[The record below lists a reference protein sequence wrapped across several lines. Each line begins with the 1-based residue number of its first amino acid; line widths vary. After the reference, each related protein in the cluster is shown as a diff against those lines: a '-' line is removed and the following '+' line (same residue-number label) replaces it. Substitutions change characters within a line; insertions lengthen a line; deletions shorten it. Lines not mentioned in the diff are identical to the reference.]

1 MLYNDAEGKN
11 FQKVYKRVGI
21 RRDRNFSD
29 LSNPTAGLENLLDT
43 LVDVSG
49 TQFLSTDLAAIKNI
63 FARGLTN
70 SAYLKIAGS
79 AVKFTTQS
87 GVTASFNPRITYQNR
102 LDKIKIFSGE
112 PRLNGGDGLTA
123 KYYQND
129 QITFNDHSDF
139 QYNVDPNTTAANVFK
154 DETSEGE
161 IEDDKFWEAGNFYYT
176 GNVHPQSAKVNTGV
190 KWEGYFIPTI
200 TGKVNFHTQSTGYFT
215 VDFNKEG
222 YEEDNDKNQTSAS
235 ISAVGA
241 GNTYTEHVRIGLSTS
256 ISGISSTGSNE
267 LTVSGASEIER
278 MNTIGIG
285 MTVVLGGKIAPGT
298 KIDSF
303 SKISGIITLEPP
315 AGTDSAVTAPISN
328 QSMTFTRDLG
338 TNISHSFT
346 TQVLIAYQKY
356 RIRYRYFN
364 HKNFDSKDVERSIN
378 MDYNQANQSTA
389 THLRYTTLYPLD
401 YDFSDS
407 AKGAFNT
414 YFDNSVRF
422 GGTNIF
428 QILST
433 DPIGLGSR
441 SDSSKYAK
449 LKSTNKLDITY
460 KVKQVLGGDTASKT
474 TGIIRRELTCDTVN
488 GSSVIPMSLTTDIEI
503 GNYVFGT
510 GIPAN
515 ARVIDY
521 TINQFIIIDQ
531 PATVSGSNTLTFIN
545 HRGFVKRV
553 IVNANASGKT
563 IFASTSTPLL
573 ASSPSEQT
581 THTDVQKD
589 MVVIGSGINAVR
601 IVDVNGP
608 SGSDGGNVFLADNIS
623 ASQNDAIYI
632 YQSRGL
638 KDNSLITFCDK
649 IATSPTVQC
658 LIATSAVTSGNV
670 IPVTTPATVGGIQSF
685 GAITEGNATNWNVQ
699 GFNFKKDPTTGQ
711 DITTITSIDTTADTI
726 TLSHN
731 IEKPIVSG
739 TQFTAT
745 TNSDDRQL
753 CCPPTDTSP
762 PFTATE
768 EGLNTTVDG
777 SGNPER
783 PNLRFENGNLVF
795 DQLIIQ
801 NNGSN
806 AQDADYTS
814 GAVNRK
820 IDIKTPS
827 GTFKILATT

>member
-1 MLYNDAEGKN
+1 MLYNDAAGKQ
-11 FQKVYKRVGI
+11 FQKIYKRVGI

-43 LVDVSG
+43 LTDVSG

-70 SAYLKIAGS
+70 DAYLNIAGS
-79 AVKFTTQS
+79 AVKFTTQD

-102 LDKIKIFSGE
+102 LDKIQIFTGE

-129 QITFNDHSDF
+129 QINFDTHANFN
-139 QYNVDPNTTAANVFK
+139 YNVDPNTTAADVFSGI
-154 DETSEGE
+154 TTEGV
-161 IEDDKFWEAGNFYYT
+161 IEDDRFWEAGNFYYT
-176 GNVHPQSAKVNTGV
+176 QNVHPQSAKVNTGV

-200 TGKVNFHTQSTGYFT
+200 TGTVDFHTQSTGYFT

-222 YEEDNDKNQTSAS
+222 YAEDNNKNQTSAS

-241 GNTYTEHVRIGLSTS
+241 GNTYTEHVRIGLSTA
-256 ISGISSTGSNE
+256 ISGISSTGSNQI
-267 LTVSGASEIER
+267 TVSGAANLEK

-285 MTVVLGGKIAPGT
+285 MSVVHSNIASGTVVSDTEG
-298 KIDSF
+298 F
-303 SKISGIITLEPP
+303 SKISGVINLTPP
-315 AGTDSAVTAPISN
+315 AGTPSAVTGTISN
-328 QSMTFTRDLG
+328 QSITFQRDLG
-338 TNISHSFT
+338 TTVSHSFT
-346 TQVLIAYQKY
+346 TPVLIAFQKY
-356 RIRYRYFN
+356 RIRYRYFH
-364 HKNFDSKDVERSIN
+364 HKNFDSKDIERSIN
-378 MDYNQANQSTA
+378 MDYNQANQQTA
-389 THLRYTTLYPLD
+389 THVRYNTLFPLD

-407 AKGAFNT
+407 AKGGFNI

-428 QILST
+428 SS
-433 DPIGLGSR
+433 PIGLGSR
-441 SDSSKYAK
+441 NDSSKYVK

-460 KVKQVLGGDTASKT
+460 KVKQVLGSDAASKT
-474 TGIIRRELTCDTVN
+474 TGITRRQTTCGTIS
-488 GSSVIPMSLTTDIEI
+488 GSSVITLPLTTDIEV
-503 GNYVFGT
+503 GSYVFGT
-510 GIPAN
+510 GIPDN

-521 TINQFIIIDQ
+521 TINQFIIIDKV
-531 PATVSGSNTLTFIN
+531 ATVTGSNTLTFIN

-553 IVNANASGKT
+553 IVNADVSGSNT
-563 IFASTSTPLL
+563 IIANSSTPLL
-573 ASSPSEQT
+573 ASSPSEET

-589 MVVIGSGINAVR
+589 MVVIGSGINAIQITGVT
-601 IVDVNGP
+601 GP
-608 SGSDGGNVFLADNIS
+608 TGSDGGSITLASNVS

-649 IATSPTVQC
+649 LAATPSVQC
-658 LIATSAVTSGNV
+658 LIATNAVASGNV
-670 IPVTTPATVGGIQSF
+670 IPVETL
-685 GAITEGNATNWNVQ
+685 GAINTGNATNWNIQ
-699 GFNFKKDPTTGQ
+699 GFNFASG
-711 DITTITSIDTTADTI
+711 TTIQSVSSNQV
-726 TLSHN
+726 TLSQN
-731 IEKPIVSG
+731 IDKPIVSG

-762 PFTATE
+762 PFSATE

-795 DQLIIQ
+795 DQLVIQ

-806 AQDADYTS
+806 TQDADYTTS
-814 GAVNRK
+814 AVNRK

>member
-1 MLYNDAEGKN
+1 MLYNDAAGKP
-11 FQKVYKRVGI
+11 FQKVYKRIGI

-43 LVDVSG
+43 LTDVSG

-70 SAYLKIAGS
+70 SAYLNIAGS
-79 AVKFTTQS
+79 AVKFTTQD
-87 GVTASFNPRITYQNR
+87 GITASFNPRITYQNR
-102 LDKIKIFSGE
+102 LDKIQIFTGE
-112 PRLNGGDGLTA
+112 SRLNGGDGLTA

-129 QITFNDHSDF
+129 QIIFDTHADFN
-139 QYNVDPNTTAANVFK
+139 YNVDPNTTAADVFSGI
-154 DETSEGE
+154 TTEGV
-161 IEDDKFWEAGNFYYT
+161 IEDDRFWEAGNFAYT
-176 GNVHPQSAKVNTGV
+176 ENVHPQSAKVNTGV

-200 TGKVNFHTQSTGYFT
+200 TGTVNFHTQSTGYFT
-215 VDFNKEG
+215 VDFNKQG
-222 YEEDNDKNQTSAS
+222 YEEDNNRNQTSAS

-256 ISGISSTGSNE
+256 ISGISSTGSNQI
-267 LTVSGASEIER
+267 TVSGAANLEK

-285 MTVVLGGKIAPGT
+285 MTVVHSNIAPGT
-298 KIDSF
+298 V
-303 SKISGIITLEPP
+303 ISSDEGFNKTSGVINLEPP
-315 AGTDSAVTAPISN
+315 AGTPSAVTGTISN
-328 QSMTFTRDLG
+328 QSITFQRDLG
-338 TNISHSFT
+338 TTVSHSFT
-346 TQVLIAYQKY
+346 TPVLIAFQKY
-356 RIRYRYFN
+356 RIRYRYFH
-364 HKNFDSKDVERSIN
+364 HKNFDSKDIERSIN
-378 MDYNQANQSTA
+378 MDYNQANQTTA
-389 THLRYTTLYPLD
+389 THIRYNTLFPLD

-407 AKGAFNT
+407 AKGGFNI

-422 GGTNIF
+422 GGTNVF
-428 QILST
+428 SS
-433 DPIGLGSR
+433 PIGLGSR
-441 SDSSKYAK
+441 NDSSKYVK

-460 KVKQVLGGDTASKT
+460 KVKQVLGSDTASKT
-474 TGIIRRELTCDTVN
+474 TGITRRQTTCSTIN
-488 GSSVIPMSLTTDIEI
+488 GSSVITLPLTTNIEI
-503 GNYVFGT
+503 GSYVFGT
-510 GIPAN
+510 GIPDN

-521 TINQFIIIDQ
+521 TINQFIIIDKV
-531 PATVSGSNTLTFIN
+531 ATVTGSNTLTFIN

-553 IVNANASGKT
+553 IVNADVSGNNT
-563 IFASTSTPLL
+563 IIANSGTPLL
-573 ASSPSEQT
+573 ASSPSEET

-589 MVVIGSGINAVR
+589 MVVIGSGINAIQITGVT
-601 IVDVNGP
+601 GP
-608 SGSDGGNVFLADNIS
+608 TGSDGGSITLASNVS

-649 IATSPTVQC
+649 LAATPSVQC
-658 LIATSAVTSGNV
+658 LIATSAVASGNV
-670 IPVTTPATVGGIQSF
+670 IPVETF
-685 GAITEGNATNWNVQ
+685 GAINTGNATNWNIQ
-699 GFNFKKDPTTGQ
+699 GFNFASG
-711 DITTITSIDTTADTI
+711 TTITSINTGAGTV
-726 TLSHN
+726 TLSQN
-731 IEKPIVSG
+731 IDKPIVSG

-762 PFTATE
+762 PFSATE

-795 DQLIIQ
+795 DQLVIQ

-814 GAVNRK
+814 GSVNRK

-827 GTFKILATT
+827 GIFKILATT

>member
-1 MLYNDAEGKN
+1 MLYNDAAGKP
-11 FQKVYKRVGI
+11 FQKVYKRIGI

-43 LVDVSG
+43 LTDVSG

-70 SAYLKIAGS
+70 SAYLNIAGS
-79 AVKFTTQS
+79 AVKFTTQD
-87 GVTASFNPRITYQNR
+87 GITASFNPRITYQNR
-102 LDKIKIFSGE
+102 LDKIQIFTGE
-112 PRLNGGDGLTA
+112 SRLNGGDGLTA

-129 QITFNDHSDF
+129 QIIFDTHADFN
-139 QYNVDPNTTAANVFK
+139 YNVDPNTTAADVFSGI
-154 DETSEGE
+154 TTEGV
-161 IEDDKFWEAGNFYYT
+161 IEDDRFWEAGNFAYT
-176 GNVHPQSAKVNTGV
+176 ENVHPQSAKVNTGV

-200 TGKVNFHTQSTGYFT
+200 TGTVKFHTQSTGYFT
-215 VDFNKEG
+215 VDFNKQG
-222 YEEDNDKNQTSAS
+222 YEEDNNRNQTSAS

-256 ISGISSTGSNE
+256 ISGISSTGSNQI
-267 LTVSGASEIER
+267 TVSGAANLEK

-285 MTVVLGGKIAPGT
+285 MTVVHSNIAPGT
-298 KIDSF
+298 V
-303 SKISGIITLEPP
+303 ISSDEGFNKTSGVINLEPP
-315 AGTDSAVTAPISN
+315 AGTPSAVTGTISN
-328 QSMTFTRDLG
+328 QSITFQRDLG
-338 TNISHSFT
+338 TTVSHSFT
-346 TQVLIAYQKY
+346 TPVLIAFQKY
-356 RIRYRYFN
+356 RIRYRYFH
-364 HKNFDSKDVERSIN
+364 HKNFDSKDIERSIN
-378 MDYNQANQSTA
+378 MDYNQANQTTA
-389 THLRYTTLYPLD
+389 THIRYNTLFPLD

-407 AKGAFNT
+407 AKGGFNI

-422 GGTNIF
+422 GGTNVF
-428 QILST
+428 SS
-433 DPIGLGSR
+433 PIGLGSR
-441 SDSSKYAK
+441 NDSSKYVK

-460 KVKQVLGGDTASKT
+460 KVKQVLGSDTASKT
-474 TGIIRRELTCDTVN
+474 TGITRRQTTCGTIN
-488 GSSVIPMSLTTDIEI
+488 GSSVITLPLTTNIEI
-503 GNYVFGT
+503 GSYVFGT
-510 GIPAN
+510 GIPDN

-521 TINQFIIIDQ
+521 TINQFIIIDKV
-531 PATVSGSNTLTFIN
+531 ATVTGSNTLTFIN

-553 IVNANASGKT
+553 IVNADVSGNNT
-563 IFASTSTPLL
+563 IIANSGTPLL
-573 ASSPSEQT
+573 ASSPSEET

-589 MVVIGSGINAVR
+589 MVVIGSGINAIQITGVT
-601 IVDVNGP
+601 GP
-608 SGSDGGNVFLADNIS
+608 TGSDGGSITLASNVS

-649 IATSPTVQC
+649 LAATPSVQC
-658 LIATSAVTSGNV
+658 LIATSAVASGNV
-670 IPVTTPATVGGIQSF
+670 IPVQTF
-685 GAITEGNATNWNVQ
+685 GAINTGNATNWNIQ
-699 GFNFKKDPTTGQ
+699 GFNFASG
-711 DITTITSIDTTADTI
+711 TTITSINTGAGTV
-726 TLSHN
+726 TLSQN
-731 IEKPIVSG
+731 IDKPIVSG

-762 PFTATE
+762 PFSATE

-795 DQLIIQ
+795 DQLVIQ

-814 GAVNRK
+814 GSVNRK

-827 GTFKILATT
+827 GIFKILATT

>member
-1 MLYNDAEGKN
+1 MLYNDAAGKP

-70 SAYLKIAGS
+70 DGYLKIAGS
-79 AVKFTTQS
+79 AVKFTTQD

-102 LDKIKIFSGE
+102 LDKIQIFTGE

-129 QITFNDHSDF
+129 QINFDTHANFN
-139 QYNVDPNTTAANVFK
+139 YNVDPNTTAADVFSGI
-154 DETSEGE
+154 TTEGV
-161 IEDDKFWEAGNFYYT
+161 IEDDRFWEAGNFAYT
-176 GNVHPQSAKVNTGV
+176 QNVHPQSAKVNTGV

-200 TGKVNFHTQSTGYFT
+200 TGTVNFHTDSTGYFT

-222 YEEDNDKNQTSAS
+222 YAEDNNKNQTSAS

-241 GNTYTEHVRIGLSTS
+241 GNTYTEHVRIGLSTA
-256 ISGISSTGSNE
+256 ISGISSTGSNQI
-267 LTVSGASEIER
+267 TVSGAANLEK
-278 MNTIGIG
+278 MNTIGRG
-285 MTVVLGGKIAPGT
+285 MTVVHSNIATGT
-298 KIDSF
+298 VISDEQFNKTTGTIDL
-303 SKISGIITLEPP
+303 TPP
-315 AGTDSAVTAPISN
+315 VGTESAVTGTISN
-328 QSMTFTRDLG
+328 QTITFQRDLG
-338 TNISHSFT
+338 TKISHSFT
-346 TQVLIAYQKY
+346 TPVLIAHQKY
-356 RIRYRYFN
+356 RIRYRYFH
-364 HKNFDSKDVERSIN
+364 HKNFDSKDIERFIN
-378 MDYNQANQSTA
+378 MDYNQANQLTST
-389 THLRYTTLYPLD
+389 HIRYNTLFPLD
-401 YDFSDS
+401 YDFSES
-407 AKGAFNT
+407 AKGAFNI

-422 GGTNIF
+422 GGTNVF
-428 QILST
+428 SS
-433 DPIGLGSR
+433 PIGLGSR
-441 SDSSKYAK
+441 NDSSKYVK
-449 LKSTNKLDITY
+449 LKSTNKLDVTY
-460 KVKQVLGGDTASKT
+460 KVKQVLGSDTASKT
-474 TGIIRRELTCDTVN
+474 TGIIRRNTTCGTIS
-488 GSSVIPMSLTTDIEI
+488 GSSVITLPLTTDIEI
-503 GNYVFGT
+503 GSYVFGN
-510 GIPAN
+510 GIPNN

-531 PATVSGSNTLTFIN
+531 VATASGSPTLTFIN

-553 IVNANASGKT
+553 IVNANVSGSNT
-563 IFASTSTPLL
+563 IIANSSTPLT
-573 ASSPSEQT
+573 ASSPSEET

-589 MVVIGSGINAVR
+589 MVVIGSGINAIQITGVT
-601 IVDVNGP
+601 GP
-608 SGSDGGNVFLADNIS
+608 TGSDGGSITLASNVS

-649 IATSPTVQC
+649 LAATPSVQC
-658 LIATSAVTSGNV
+658 LIATSAVASGNV
-670 IPVTTPATVGGIQSF
+670 IPVQTF
-685 GAITEGNATNWNVQ
+685 GAINTGNATNWNIQ
-699 GFNFKKDPTTGQ
+699 GFNFASG
-711 DITTITSIDTTADTI
+711 TTIASINTGAGTV
-726 TLSHN
+726 TLNQN
-731 IEKPIVSG
+731 IDKPIVSG

-762 PFTATE
+762 PFSATE

>member
-1 MLYNDAEGKN
+1 MLYKDAEGKS
-11 FQKVYKRVGI
+11 FQKIYKRIGI

-43 LVDVSG
+43 LTDVSG

-70 SAYLKIAGS
+70 SAYLNIAGS
-79 AVKFTTQS
+79 SVKFTTQD

-112 PRLNGGDGLTA
+112 PRLNGGNGLTA

-129 QITFNDHSDF
+129 QITFNTHADF
-139 QYNVDPNTTAANVFK
+139 NYNVDPNTTAANVFK
-154 DETSEGE
+154 DETSEGK
-161 IEDDKFWEAGNFYYT
+161 IEDDNFWEAGNFAYT

-200 TGKVNFHTQSTGYFT
+200 TGTVNFNTSSTGYFT
-215 VDFNKEG
+215 VDFQQVG
-222 YEEDNDKNQTSAS
+222 YEEDNDGNI
-235 ISAVGA
+235 ISSGI
-241 GNTYTEHVRIGLSTS
+241 GTYTGHARVGLSRT
-256 ISGISSTGSNE
+256 ISGISSTSSNE
-267 LTVSGASEIER
+267 ITVSGASELEK
-278 MNTIGIG
+278 MNNIGRF
-285 MTVVLGGKIAPGT
+285 MTVVHSGIAT
-298 KIDSF
+298 NSVIENFDKTT
-303 SKISGIITLEPP
+303 GIITLEPP
-315 AGTDSAVTAPISN
+315 EGTDSAVTGTISN
-328 QSMTFTRDLG
+328 QSMTFQRDLG
-338 TNISHSFT
+338 KRVDHNFT
-346 TQVLIAYQKY
+346 TQVLIAHQKY
-356 RIRYRYFN
+356 RIRYRYFH
-364 HKNFDSKDVERSIN
+364 HKNFDSKDIERNIN
-378 MDYNQANQSTA
+378 MDYRQNNQTTTTN
-389 THLRYTTLYPLD
+389 LRYTTLYPLD

-407 AKGAFNT
+407 AKGSFNI

-422 GGTNIF
+422 GGTNVF
-428 QILST
+428 S

-441 SDSSKYAK
+441 SNSSNYAK

-460 KVKQVLGGDTASKT
+460 KVKQELGSETGSKT
-474 TGIIRRELTCDTVN
+474 TGITRRQLTCAIVS

-515 ARVIDY
+515 TRVIDL

-531 PATVSGSNTLTFIN
+531 TVTATGSNTLTFIN

-553 IVNANASGKT
+553 IVNANVSGSNTIIAS
-563 IFASTSTPLL
+563 SSTPLL
-573 ASSPSEQT
+573 AASPSEET

-589 MVVIGSGINAVR
+589 MVVIGSGIDAIQITGVT
-601 IVDVNGP
+601 GP
-608 SGSDGGNVFLADNIS
+608 SGGADGGSITLASNVS

-632 YQSRGL
+632 YRSRGL

-649 IATSPTVQC
+649 LTTTPSVQC
-658 LIATSAVTSGNV
+658 LIATSVVLSGNE
-670 IPVTTPATVGGIQSF
+670 IPVETTTDGGTPPIISA
-685 GAITEGNATNWNVQ
+685 GAINTTNIGTGNWNIQ
-699 GFNFKKDPTTGQ
+699 GFNFLSG
-711 DITTITSIDTTADTI
+711 TTISSISTNKI
-726 TLSHN
+726 TLNQN
-731 IEKPIVSG
+731 IDKPIVSG

-762 PFTATE
+762 PFLATE

-783 PNLRFENGNLVF
+783 PNLRFESGNLVF
-795 DQLIIQ
+795 DQLTIQ

-806 AQDADYTS
+806 IQDADYS
-814 GAVNRK
+814 SSAVNRK
-820 IDIKTPS
+820 ISIRSTTANKTY
-827 GTFKILATT
+827 KIFAVKDP

>member
-1 MLYNDAEGKN
+1 MLYNDAAGKN
-11 FQKVYKRVGI
+11 FQKVYKRIGI

-70 SAYLKIAGS
+70 SAYLNIAGS
-79 AVKFTTQS
+79 AVKFTSQT
-87 GVTASFNPRITYQNR
+87 GETTSFNPRITYQNR
-102 LDKIKIFSGE
+102 LDKIQIFSGI
-112 PRLNGGDGLTA
+112 PRLNGGNGLTA

-129 QITFNDHSDF
+129 QITFNEHSDF

-154 DETSEGE
+154 DETSEGI
-161 IEDDKFWEAGNFYYT
+161 IEDDNFWEAGNFEYT

-200 TGKVNFHTQSTGYFT
+200 TGTVDFRTLSTGYFT
-215 VDFNKEG
+215 VDFQQVG
-222 YEEDNDKNQTSAS
+222 YQEDNDKNI
-235 ISAVGA
+235 ISSGI
-241 GNTYTEHVRIGLSTS
+241 GTYTEHARIGLSTS
-256 ISGISSTGSNE
+256 ISGISSTGQNQI
-267 LTVSGASEIER
+267 TISGASEIEK

-285 MTVVLGGKIAPGT
+285 MTVVHSNIAT
-298 KIDSF
+298 NTTIDSF
-303 SKISGIITLEPP
+303 NKITGVINLLPP

-328 QSMTFTRDLG
+328 QSMSFKRELG
-338 TNISHSFT
+338 TIIEHIFT
-346 TQVLIAYQKY
+346 TQVLIAFEKY

-378 MDYNQANQSTA
+378 MDYNQANQATA
-389 THLRYTTLYPLD
+389 THLRYNTLYPLD

-407 AKGAFNT
+407 AKGGFNI

-422 GGTNIF
+422 GGTNVF
-428 QILST
+428 SS
-433 DPIGLGSR
+433 PIGLGSR
-441 SDSSKYAK
+441 SDSSKYSK

-460 KVKQVLGGDTASKT
+460 KVKQVLGDDAASKT
-474 TGIIRRELTCDTVN
+474 TGITRRQTSCDIVS
-488 GSSVIPMSLTTDIEI
+488 GSSVVRLPLTTNIEI

-510 GIPAN
+510 GIPDN
-515 ARVIDY
+515 ARVIDI

-531 PATVSGSNTLTFIN
+531 PVTATGSNPLTFIN

-553 IVNANASGKT
+553 IVNADVSSDDT
-563 IFASTSTPLL
+563 IIANSSTPLK
-573 ASSPSEQT
+573 STSPSHET
-581 THTDVQKD
+581 THIDVQKD
-589 MVVIGSGINAVR
+589 MVVIGDGINAIQITGVT
-601 IVDVNGP
+601 GP
-608 SGSDGGNVFLADNIS
+608 SGGVDGGSITLASDVS

-649 IATSPTVQC
+649 LAATPSVQC
-658 LIATSAVTSGNV
+658 LIATNAVASGNE
-670 IPVTTPATVGGIQSF
+670 IPIETTTDGGTPPIISA
-685 GAITEGNATNWNVQ
+685 GAINSSNIGTGNWNIQ
-699 GFNFKKDPTTGQ
+699 GFNFASGTKIQ
-711 DITTITSIDTTADTI
+711 SISTNKI
-726 TLSHN
+726 TLTQN
-731 IEKPIVSG
+731 IDKPIVSG

-762 PFTATE
+762 PFSATE

-806 AQDADYTS
+806 TQDADYTLS
-814 GAVNRK
+814 AVNRK

>member
-79 AVKFTTQS
+79 AVKFTTQN
-87 GVTASFNPRITYQNR
+87 GNVTVSFNPRITYQNR

-112 PRLNGGDGLTA
+112 PRLSGGDGLTA

-222 YEEDNDKNQTSAS
+222 YEEDNDKNQTNAS
-235 ISAVGA
+235 KTAVGA

-267 LTVSGASEIER
+267 ITVSGASEIER

-285 MTVVLGGKIAPGT
+285 MTVVHSNIATGT

-364 HKNFDSKDVERSIN
+364 HKNFDSKDIERSIN

-401 YDFSDS
+401 YNFSNS
-407 AKGAFNT
+407 AKGGFNV

-460 KVKQVLGGDTASKT
+460 KVKQILGSDTASKT
-474 TGIIRRELTCDTVN
+474 TGITRRQTTCATVS
-488 GSSVIPMSLTTDIEI
+488 GTSTLSLPLTTDIEI

-510 GIPAN
+510 GIPDN
-515 ARVIDY
+515 ARVIDI
-521 TINQFIIIDQ
+521 TINQFVIIDR
-531 PATVSGSNTLTFIN
+531 PATATGSNTLTFIN

-553 IVNANASGKT
+553 IVNADSTSKT

-573 ASSPSEQT
+573 ASSPNEET

-589 MVVIGSGINAVR
+589 MVVIGPNNINAVR
-601 IVDVNGP
+601 ITDVNGP
-608 SGSDGGNVFLADNIS
+608 SGSDGGNVFLADNINV
-623 ASQNDAIYI
+623 SQNDAIYI

-649 IATSPTVQC
+649 LATSPTVQC
-658 LIATSAVTSGNV
+658 LIATSAVASGNV
-670 IPVTTPATVGGIQSF
+670 IPVTTPSTVGGIQSF

-699 GFNFKKDPTTGQ
+699 GFNFASG
-711 DITTITSIDTTADTI
+711 TTITSIDTTADTI
-726 TLSHN
+726 TLSQN
-731 IEKPIVSG
+731 IDKPIVSG

-768 EGLNTTVDG
+768 EGLNTNIG
-777 SGNPER
+777 ER

-795 DQLIIQ
+795 DQLTIQ

-806 AQDADYTS
+806 IQDADYTS
-814 GAVNRK
+814 GSVNRK
-820 IDIKTPS
+820 IDIRSTTANGGTGKTY
-827 GTFKILATT
+827 KILATT

>member
-1 MLYNDAEGKN
+1 MLYNDAAGKN
-11 FQKVYKRVGI
+11 FQKVYKRIGI

-70 SAYLKIAGS
+70 SAYLNIAGS
-79 AVKFTTQS
+79 AVKFTSQT
-87 GVTASFNPRITYQNR
+87 GETTSFNPRITYQNR
-102 LDKIKIFSGE
+102 LDKIQIFSGI
-112 PRLNGGDGLTA
+112 PRLNGGNGLTA

-129 QITFNDHSDF
+129 QITFNEHSDF

-154 DETSEGE
+154 DETSEGI
-161 IEDDKFWEAGNFYYT
+161 IEDDNFWEAGNFEYT

-200 TGKVNFHTQSTGYFT
+200 TGTVDFHTQSTGYFT
-215 VDFNKEG
+215 VDFQQVG
-222 YEEDNDKNQTSAS
+222 YQEDNDKNI
-235 ISAVGA
+235 ISSGI
-241 GNTYTEHVRIGLSTS
+241 GTYTEHVRIGLSTS
-256 ISGISSTGSNE
+256 ISGISSTGENQI
-267 LTVSGASEIER
+267 TVSGAANLEK

-285 MTVVLGGKIAPGT
+285 MTVVHSNIVPGT
-298 KIDSF
+298 VISNDSGF
-303 SKISGIITLEPP
+303 SKISGIINLEPP
-315 AGTDSAVTAPISN
+315 AGTASAFTAPIGSN
-328 QSMTFTRDLG
+328 QTMTFQRDLG

-346 TQVLIAYQKY
+346 TPVLIAYEKY

-378 MDYNQANQSTA
+378 MNYNQANQTTS
-389 THLRYTTLYPLD
+389 THLRYNTLYPLD

-407 AKGAFNT
+407 AKGGFNI

-422 GGTNIF
+422 GGTNVF
-428 QILST
+428 SS
-433 DPIGLGSR
+433 PIGLGSR
-441 SDSSKYAK
+441 SDSSKYSK

-460 KVKQVLGGDTASKT
+460 KVKQVLGSDTASKT
-474 TGIIRRELTCDTVN
+474 TGITRRQTSCDIVSGN
-488 GSSVIPMSLTTDIEI
+488 SVIRLPLTTDIEI

-510 GIPAN
+510 GIPDN

-521 TINQFIIIDQ
+521 TINQFIIIDK
-531 PATVSGSNTLTFIN
+531 PATATGSNTLTFIN

-553 IVNANASGKT
+553 IVNANVSGSNTIIAS
-563 IFASTSTPLL
+563 SNTPLK
-573 ASSPSEQT
+573 ASSPSHET

-589 MVVIGSGINAVR
+589 MVVIGPSSINAVQ
-601 IVDVNGP
+601 ITGVTGP
-608 SGSDGGNVFLADNIS
+608 TGSDGGSITLASNVS
-623 ASQNDAIYI
+623 VSQNDAIYI

-649 IATSPTVQC
+649 LATSPTVQC
-658 LIATSAVTSGNV
+658 LIATSGVLSGNV
-670 IPVTTPATVGGIQSF
+670 IPVETLGVINT
-685 GAITEGNATNWNVQ
+685 GNATNWNIQ
-699 GFNFKKDPTTGQ
+699 GFNFKKDSSGNT
-711 DITTITSIDTTADTI
+711 ITTITSVNTSAKTI
-726 TLSHN
+726 TLNVN
-731 IEKPIVSG
+731 IDKPIVSG

-768 EGLNTTVDG
+768 EGLNTNIG
-777 SGNPER
+777 ER
-783 PNLRFENGNLVF
+783 PNLRFENGNLIF
-795 DQLIIQ
+795 DQLTIQ

-806 AQDADYTS
+806 TQDADYTS

>member
-1 MLYNDAEGKN
+1 MLYNDAAGKP
-11 FQKVYKRVGI
+11 FQKIYKRVGI

-70 SAYLKIAGS
+70 DGYLKIAGS
-79 AVKFTTQS
+79 AVKFTTQD

-102 LDKIKIFSGE
+102 LDKIQIFTGE

-129 QITFNDHSDF
+129 QINFDTHADFN
-139 QYNVDPNTTAANVFK
+139 YNVDPNTTAADVFSGI
-154 DETSEGE
+154 TTEGV
-161 IEDDKFWEAGNFYYT
+161 IEDDRFWEAGNFAYT
-176 GNVHPQSAKVNTGV
+176 QNVHPQSAKVNTGV

-200 TGKVNFHTQSTGYFT
+200 TGTVNFHTDSTGYFT

-222 YEEDNDKNQTSAS
+222 YAEDNNKNQTSAS

-241 GNTYTEHVRIGLSTS
+241 GNTYTEHVRIGLSTA
-256 ISGISSTGSNE
+256 ISGISSTGSNQI
-267 LTVSGASEIER
+267 TVSGAANLEK
-278 MNTIGIG
+278 MNTIGKG
-285 MTVVLGGKIAPGT
+285 MTVVHSNIATGT
-298 KIDSF
+298 VISDEQFNKTTGTIDL
-303 SKISGIITLEPP
+303 TPP
-315 AGTDSAVTAPISN
+315 VGTESAVTGTISN
-328 QSMTFTRDLG
+328 QTITFQRDLG
-338 TNISHSFT
+338 TRISHSFT
-346 TQVLIAYQKY
+346 TPVLIAHQKY
-356 RIRYRYFN
+356 RIRYRYFH
-364 HKNFDSKDVERSIN
+364 HKNFDSKDIERFIN
-378 MDYNQANQSTA
+378 MDYNQANQTTST
-389 THLRYTTLYPLD
+389 HIRYNTLFPLD
-401 YDFSDS
+401 YDFSES
-407 AKGAFNT
+407 AKGAFNI

-422 GGTNIF
+422 GGTNVF
-428 QILST
+428 SS
-433 DPIGLGSR
+433 PIGLGSR
-441 SDSSKYAK
+441 NDSSKYVK
-449 LKSTNKLDITY
+449 LKSTNKLDVTY
-460 KVKQVLGGDTASKT
+460 KVKQVLGSDTASKT
-474 TGIIRRELTCDTVN
+474 TGIIRRNTTCGTIS
-488 GSSVIPMSLTTDIEI
+488 GSSVITLPLTTDIEI
-503 GNYVFGT
+503 GSYVFGT
-510 GIPAN
+510 GIPNN

-531 PATVSGSNTLTFIN
+531 VATVTGSNTLTFIN

-553 IVNANASGKT
+553 IVNANVSGNNT
-563 IFASTSTPLL
+563 IIANSSTPLL
-573 ASSPSEQT
+573 ASSPSEET

-589 MVVIGSGINAVR
+589 MVVIGSGINAIQITGVT
-601 IVDVNGP
+601 GP
-608 SGSDGGNVFLADNIS
+608 TGSDGGSITLASNVS

-649 IATSPTVQC
+649 LAATPSVQC
-658 LIATSAVTSGNV
+658 LIATSAVASGNV
-670 IPVTTPATVGGIQSF
+670 IPVQTF
-685 GAITEGNATNWNVQ
+685 GAINTGNATNWNIQ
-699 GFNFKKDPTTGQ
+699 GFNFASG
-711 DITTITSIDTTADTI
+711 TTIASINTGAGTV
-726 TLSHN
+726 TLNQN
-731 IEKPIVSG
+731 IDKPIVSG

-762 PFTATE
+762 PFSATE

-795 DQLIIQ
+795 DQLVIQ

-806 AQDADYTS
+806 TQDADYTTS
-814 GAVNRK
+814 AVNRK

>member
-1 MLYNDAEGKN
+1 MLYNDAAGKP
-11 FQKVYKRVGI
+11 FQKIYKRVGI
-21 RRDRNFSD
+21 RRDKNFSD

-63 FARGLTN
+63 FARGLSN
-70 SAYLKIAGS
+70 SAYLNIAGS
-79 AVKFTTQS
+79 AVKFTTQN

-102 LDKIKIFSGE
+102 LDKIQIFSGT
-112 PRLNGGDGLTA
+112 PRLQGGNGLTA

-129 QITFNDHSDF
+129 QITFNEHSDF
-139 QYNVDPNTTAANVFK
+139 QYNVDPNTTSANVFK
-154 DETSEGE
+154 DGTSEGV
-161 IEDDKFWEAGNFYYT
+161 IEDDNFWEAGNFSYT
-176 GNVHPQSAKVNTGV
+176 RNVHPQSAKVNTGV

-200 TGKVNFHTQSTGYFT
+200 TGTVLFQTSSTGYFT
-215 VDFNKEG
+215 VDFNQVG
-222 YEEDNDKNQTSAS
+222 YEEDNDKNETTAS
-235 ISAVGA
+235 KSRPVGA
-241 GNTYTEHVRIGLSTS
+241 GKTYTEYVRIGLSTS
-256 ISGISSTGSNE
+256 ISGISSTSSNQI
-267 LTVSGASEIER
+267 TVSGASELEK

-285 MTVVLGGKIAPGT
+285 MSVVHSNIATGT

-303 SKISGIITLEPP
+303 NRTTGVINLEAPS
-315 AGTDSAVTAPISN
+315 GTDSAVTAPISN
-328 QSMTFTRDLG
+328 QSMTFNRVLG
-338 TNISHSFT
+338 DSVSSQFT

-356 RIRYRYFN
+356 RIRYRYFH
-364 HKNFDSKDVERSIN
+364 HKNFDSKDIERN
-378 MDYNQANQSTA
+378 FDVNYKQGNQASA
-389 THLRYTTLYPLD
+389 DHLRYTQLFTSD

-407 AKGAFNT
+407 AKGAFNI

-422 GGTNIF
+422 GGTNVF
-428 QILST
+428 SS
-433 DPIGLGSR
+433 PIGLGSR
-441 SDSSKYAK
+441 SDSSKYIK
-449 LKSTNKLDITY
+449 LKSTNKLDVTY
-460 KVKQVLGGDTASKT
+460 KVKQVLGSDTASKT
-474 TGIIRRELTCDTVN
+474 TGITRRQTTCGTTN
-488 GSSVIPMSLTTDIEI
+488 GNSVVTIPLTTNIEI

-510 GIPAN
+510 GIPDN
-515 ARVIDY
+515 ARVIDI

-531 PATVSGSNTLTFIN
+531 PATATGSNTLTFIN

-553 IVNANASGKT
+553 IVNANVSNNKT
-563 IFASTSTPLL
+563 IIANSSTPLL
-573 ASSPSEQT
+573 AASPSEQT

-589 MVVIGSGINAVR
+589 MVVIGSGINAVQ
-601 IVDVNGP
+601 ITDVTGP
-608 SGSDGGNVFLADNIS
+608 TGGDGGSLILKDNVS

-649 IATSPTVQC
+649 LAPSPSVQC
-658 LIATSAVTSGNV
+658 LIATSAVSSGNV
-670 IPVTTPATVGGIQSF
+670 IPVETL
-685 GAITEGNATNWNVQ
+685 GAINTGNATNWNIQ
-699 GFNFKKDPTTGQ
+699 GFNFASG
-711 DITTITSIDTTADTI
+711 TTIQSVSSNQV
-726 TLSHN
+726 TLSQN
-731 IEKPIVSG
+731 IDKPIVSG

-762 PFTATE
+762 PFSATE

-795 DQLIIQ
+795 DQLVIQ

-806 AQDADYTS
+806 TQDADYTTS
-814 GAVNRK
+814 AVNRK

>member
-1 MLYNDAEGKN
+1 MLYNDAAGKP

-70 SAYLKIAGS
+70 DGYLKIAGS
-79 AVKFTTQS
+79 AVKFTTQD

-102 LDKIKIFSGE
+102 LDKIQIFTGE

-129 QITFNDHSDF
+129 QINFDTHANFN
-139 QYNVDPNTTAANVFK
+139 YNVDPNTTAADVFSGI
-154 DETSEGE
+154 TTEGV
-161 IEDDKFWEAGNFYYT
+161 IEDDRFWEAGNFYYT
-176 GNVHPQSAKVNTGV
+176 QNVHPQSGKVNTGV

-200 TGKVNFHTQSTGYFT
+200 TGTVNFHTDSTGYFT

-222 YEEDNDKNQTSAS
+222 YAEDNNKNQTSAA

-241 GNTYTEHVRIGLSTS
+241 GNTYTEHVRIGLSTA
-256 ISGISSTGSNE
+256 ISGISSTGANQI
-267 LTVSGASEIER
+267 TVSGAANLEK

-285 MTVVLGGKIAPGT
+285 MTVVHSNIV
-298 KIDSF
+298 
-303 SKISGIITLEPP
+303 
-315 AGTDSAVTAPISN
+315 AGTVISDEQFNKTTGTIDLTPPVGTESAVTGTISN
-328 QSMTFTRDLG
+328 QTITFQRDLG
-338 TNISHSFT
+338 TKISHSFT
-346 TQVLIAYQKY
+346 TPVLIAHQKY
-356 RIRYRYFN
+356 RIRYRYFH
-364 HKNFDSKDVERSIN
+364 HKNFDSKDIERFIN
-378 MDYNQANQSTA
+378 MDYNQANQLTST
-389 THLRYTTLYPLD
+389 HIRYNTLFPLD
-401 YDFSDS
+401 YDFSES
-407 AKGAFNT
+407 AKGAFNI

-422 GGTNIF
+422 GGTNVF
-428 QILST
+428 SS
-433 DPIGLGSR
+433 PIGLGSR
-441 SDSSKYAK
+441 NDSSKYVK
-449 LKSTNKLDITY
+449 LKSTNKLDVTY
-460 KVKQVLGGDTASKT
+460 KVKQVLGSDTASKT
-474 TGIIRRELTCDTVN
+474 TGIIRRNTTCGTIS
-488 GSSVIPMSLTTDIEI
+488 GSSVITLPLTTDIEI
-503 GNYVFGT
+503 GSYVFGT
-510 GIPAN
+510 GIPDN

-531 PATVSGSNTLTFIN
+531 VATVTGSNTLTFIN

-553 IVNANASGKT
+553 IVNANVSGSNTIIAS
-563 IFASTSTPLL
+563 STTPLL
-573 ASSPSEQT
+573 AASPSEET

-589 MVVIGSGINAVR
+589 MVVIGSGINAIQITGVT
-601 IVDVNGP
+601 GP
-608 SGSDGGNVFLADNIS
+608 TGSDGGSITLASNVS

-649 IATSPTVQC
+649 LAATPSVQC
-658 LIATSAVTSGNV
+658 LIATSAVASGNV
-670 IPVTTPATVGGIQSF
+670 IPVQTF
-685 GAITEGNATNWNVQ
+685 GAINTGNATNWNIQ
-699 GFNFKKDPTTGQ
+699 GFNFASG
-711 DITTITSIDTTADTI
+711 TTIASINTGAGTV
-726 TLSHN
+726 TLNQN
-731 IEKPIVSG
+731 IDKPIVSG

-762 PFTATE
+762 PFSATE

>member
-1 MLYNDAEGKN
+1 MLYNDAAGKP
-11 FQKVYKRVGI
+11 FQKVYKRIGI

-43 LVDVSG
+43 LTDVSG

-70 SAYLKIAGS
+70 SAYLNIAGS
-79 AVKFTTQS
+79 AVKFTTQD

-102 LDKIKIFSGE
+102 LDKIQIFTGE

-129 QITFNDHSDF
+129 QINFDTHANFN
-139 QYNVDPNTTAANVFK
+139 YNVDPNTTAADVFSGI
-154 DETSEGE
+154 TTEGV
-161 IEDDKFWEAGNFYYT
+161 IEDDRFWEAGNFYYT
-176 GNVHPQSAKVNTGV
+176 QNVHPQSAKVNTGV

-200 TGKVNFHTQSTGYFT
+200 TGTVDFHTQSTGYFT

-222 YEEDNDKNQTSAS
+222 YAEDNNKNQTSAS

-241 GNTYTEHVRIGLSTS
+241 GNTYTEHVRIGLSTA
-256 ISGISSTGSNE
+256 ISGISSTGSNQI
-267 LTVSGASEIER
+267 TVSGAANLEK

-285 MTVVLGGKIAPGT
+285 MSVVHSNIASGTVVSDTEG
-298 KIDSF
+298 F
-303 SKISGIITLEPP
+303 SKISGVINLTPP
-315 AGTDSAVTAPISN
+315 AGTPSAVTGTISN
-328 QSMTFTRDLG
+328 QSITFQRDLG
-338 TNISHSFT
+338 TTVSHSFT
-346 TQVLIAYQKY
+346 TPVLIAFQKY
-356 RIRYRYFN
+356 RIRYRYFH
-364 HKNFDSKDVERSIN
+364 HKNFDSKDIERSIN
-378 MDYNQANQSTA
+378 MDYNQANQQTA
-389 THLRYTTLYPLD
+389 THVRYNTLFPLD

-407 AKGAFNT
+407 AKGGFNI

-428 QILST
+428 SS
-433 DPIGLGSR
+433 PIGLGSR
-441 SDSSKYAK
+441 NDSSKYVK

-460 KVKQVLGGDTASKT
+460 KVKQVLGSDAASKT
-474 TGIIRRELTCDTVN
+474 TGITRRQTTCGTIS
-488 GSSVIPMSLTTDIEI
+488 GSSVITLPLTTDIEV
-503 GNYVFGT
+503 GSYVFGT
-510 GIPAN
+510 GIPDN

-521 TINQFIIIDQ
+521 TINQFIIIDKV
-531 PATVSGSNTLTFIN
+531 ATVTGSNTLTFIN

-553 IVNANASGKT
+553 IVNADVSGSNT
-563 IFASTSTPLL
+563 IIANSSTPLL
-573 ASSPSEQT
+573 ASSPSEET

-589 MVVIGSGINAVR
+589 MVVIGSGINAIQITGVT
-601 IVDVNGP
+601 GP
-608 SGSDGGNVFLADNIS
+608 TGSDGGSITLASNVS

-649 IATSPTVQC
+649 LAATPSVQC
-658 LIATSAVTSGNV
+658 LIATNAVASGNV
-670 IPVTTPATVGGIQSF
+670 IPVETL
-685 GAITEGNATNWNVQ
+685 GAINTGNATNWNIQ
-699 GFNFKKDPTTGQ
+699 GFNFASG
-711 DITTITSIDTTADTI
+711 TTIQSVSSNQV
-726 TLSHN
+726 TLSQN
-731 IEKPIVSG
+731 IDKPIVSG

-762 PFTATE
+762 PFSATE

-795 DQLIIQ
+795 DQLVIQ

-806 AQDADYTS
+806 TQDADYTTS
-814 GAVNRK
+814 AVNRK

>member
-11 FQKVYKRVGI
+11 FQKVYKRIGI

-70 SAYLKIAGS
+70 SAYLNIAGS
-79 AVKFTTQS
+79 AVKFTTQN

-102 LDKIKIFSGE
+102 LDKIQIFSGI

-129 QITFNDHSDF
+129 QITFDTHADF
-139 QYNVDPNTTAANVFK
+139 NYNVDPNTTAANVFK

-161 IEDDKFWEAGNFYYT
+161 IEDDNFWEAGNFDYRE
-176 GNVHPQSAKVNTGV
+176 NVHPQSAKVNTGV

-200 TGKVNFHTQSTGYFT
+200 TGTVDFHTQSTGYFT

-222 YEEDNDKNQTSAS
+222 YAEDNNKNQTSES
-235 ISAVGA
+235 ISAVGL

-256 ISGISSTGSNE
+256 ISGISSTGENQI
-267 LTVSGASEIER
+267 TVSGAANLEK

-285 MTVVLGGKIAPGT
+285 MTVVHSNIVAGT
-298 KIDSF
+298 VISSDNGF
-303 SKISGIITLEPP
+303 SKISGIINLEPP
-315 AGTDSAVTAPISN
+315 AGTASAITAPISN

-338 TNISHSFT
+338 TTVSHSFT
-346 TQVLIAYQKY
+346 TPVLIAFEKY

-364 HKNFDSKDVERSIN
+364 HKNFDSRNIERSIN
-378 MDYNQANQSTA
+378 MDYNQANQQTA
-389 THLRYTTLYPLD
+389 THVRYNTLFPLD

-407 AKGAFNT
+407 AKGGFNI

-422 GGTNIF
+422 GGTNVF
-428 QILST
+428 SS
-433 DPIGLGSR
+433 PIGLGSR
-441 SDSSKYAK
+441 SDSSKYVK

-460 KVKQVLGGDTASKT
+460 KVKQVLGSDTASKT
-474 TGIIRRELTCDTVN
+474 TGITRRQTTCGIIS
-488 GSSVIPMSLTTDIEI
+488 GSSVLTLPLTTDIEI

-510 GIPAN
+510 GIPTN
-515 ARVIDY
+515 ARVIRI
-521 TINQFIIIDQ
+521 TINQFVIIDKV
-531 PATVSGSNTLTFIN
+531 ATATASNTLTFIN

-553 IVNANASGKT
+553 IVNANVSGSNT
-563 IFASTSTPLL
+563 IIANSSTPLL
-573 ASSPSEQT
+573 ASSPSEET

-589 MVVIGSGINAVR
+589 MVVIGSGINAIQITGVT
-601 IVDVNGP
+601 GP
-608 SGSDGGNVFLADNIS
+608 TGSDGGSITLASNVS

-649 IATSPTVQC
+649 LAATPSVQC
-658 LIATSAVTSGNV
+658 LIATSAVSSGNV
-670 IPVTTPATVGGIQSF
+670 IPVQTF
-685 GAITEGNATNWNVQ
+685 GAITEGNATNWNIQ
-699 GFNFKKDPTTGQ
+699 GFNFASG
-711 DITTITSIDTTADTI
+711 TTITSINTGAGTV
-726 TLSHN
+726 TLSQN
-731 IEKPIVSG
+731 IDKPIVSG

-762 PFTATE
+762 PFLATE

-795 DQLIIQ
+795 DQLTIQ

-806 AQDADYTS
+806 IQDADYTS
-814 GAVNRK
+814 GSVNRK

>member
-1 MLYNDAEGKN
+1 MLYNDAAGKP
-11 FQKVYKRVGI
+11 FQKIYKRVGI
-21 RRDRNFSD
+21 RRDKNFSD

-70 SAYLKIAGS
+70 SAYLNIAGS

-102 LDKIKIFSGE
+102 LDKIQIFSGT
-112 PRLNGGDGLTA
+112 PRLQGGDGLTA

-129 QITFNDHSDF
+129 QITFNNHSNF
-139 QYNVDPNTTAANVFK
+139 QYNVDPNTTSANVFK
-154 DETSEGE
+154 DETSEGV
-161 IEDDKFWEAGNFYYT
+161 IEDDNFWEAGNFSYT
-176 GNVHPQSAKVNTGV
+176 RNVHPQSAKGNTGV

-200 TGKVNFHTQSTGYFT
+200 TGTVNFQTSSTGYFT

-222 YEEDNDKNQTSAS
+222 YEEDNNKDQTGAS
-235 ISAVGA
+235 IGAVGA

-256 ISGISSTGSNE
+256 ISGISSTGSNQI
-267 LTVSGASEIER
+267 TVSGATNLEK

-285 MTVVLGGKIAPGT
+285 MTVVHSNIVAGTVIASDGGFNKTTGVIN
-298 KIDSF
+298 
-303 SKISGIITLEPP
+303 LEPP
-315 AGTDSAVTAPISN
+315 AGTASAFTAPISN
-328 QSMTFTRDLG
+328 QTLTFTRDLG
-338 TNISHSFT
+338 TDVSHTFT

-356 RIRYRYFN
+356 RIRYRYFH
-364 HKNFDSKDVERSIN
+364 HKNFDSKDIERSMDMNYKQGN
-378 MDYNQANQSTA
+378 MSSSD
-389 THLRYTTLYPLD
+389 HLRYTQLFPLD

-407 AKGAFNT
+407 AKGGFNI

-422 GGTNIF
+422 GGTNVF
-428 QILST
+428 SS
-433 DPIGLGSR
+433 PIGLGSR
-441 SDSSKYAK
+441 TNSSKYIK
-449 LKSTNKLDITY
+449 LKSTNKLDVTY
-460 KVKQVLGGDTASKT
+460 KVKQVLGSDTASKT
-474 TGIIRRELTCDTVN
+474 TGITRRQTTCGTTN
-488 GSSVIPMSLTTDIEI
+488 GNSVVTIPLTTDIEI

-510 GIPAN
+510 GIPNN
-515 ARVIDY
+515 ARVIDI
-521 TINQFIIIDQ
+521 TINQFVIIDQ
-531 PATVSGSNTLTFIN
+531 PATATGSNTLTFIN

-553 IVNANASGKT
+553 IVNANVSNSKT
-563 IFASTSTPLL
+563 IIANSSTPLL
-573 ASSPSEQT
+573 AASPSEQT
-581 THTDVQKD
+581 THVDVQKD
-589 MVVIGSGINAVR
+589 MVVIGSGINAVQ
-601 IVDVNGP
+601 ITDVTGP
-608 SGSDGGNVFLADNIS
+608 TGGDGGSLSLKDNVS

-649 IATSPTVQC
+649 LAPSPSVQC
-658 LIATSAVTSGNV
+658 LIATSAVSSGNV
-670 IPVTTPATVGGIQSF
+670 IPVETL
-685 GAITEGNATNWNVQ
+685 GAINTGNATNWNIQ
-699 GFNFKKDPTTGQ
+699 GFNFASG
-711 DITTITSIDTTADTI
+711 TTIQSVSSNQV
-726 TLSHN
+726 TLSQN
-731 IEKPIVSG
+731 IDKPIVSG

-762 PFTATE
+762 PFSATE

-795 DQLIIQ
+795 DQLVIQ

-806 AQDADYTS
+806 TQDADYTTS
-814 GAVNRK
+814 AVNRK

>member
-1 MLYNDAEGKN
+1 MLYNDAAGKP
-11 FQKVYKRVGI
+11 FQKVYKRIGI

-43 LVDVSG
+43 LTDVSG

-70 SAYLKIAGS
+70 DAYLNIAGS
-79 AVKFTTQS
+79 AVKFTTQD

-102 LDKIKIFSGE
+102 LDKIQIFTGE

-129 QITFNDHSDF
+129 QINFDTHANFN
-139 QYNVDPNTTAANVFK
+139 YNVDPNTTAADVFSGI
-154 DETSEGE
+154 TTEGV
-161 IEDDKFWEAGNFYYT
+161 IEDDRFWEAGNFYYT
-176 GNVHPQSAKVNTGV
+176 QNVHPQSAKVNTGV

-200 TGKVNFHTQSTGYFT
+200 TGTVDFHTQSTGYFT

-222 YEEDNDKNQTSAS
+222 YAEDNNKNQTSAS

-241 GNTYTEHVRIGLSTS
+241 GNTYTEHVRIGLSTA
-256 ISGISSTGSNE
+256 ISGISSTGSNQI
-267 LTVSGASEIER
+267 TVSGAANLEK

-285 MTVVLGGKIAPGT
+285 MSVVHSNIASGTVVSDTEG
-298 KIDSF
+298 F
-303 SKISGIITLEPP
+303 SKISGVINLTPP
-315 AGTDSAVTAPISN
+315 AGTPSAVTGTISN
-328 QSMTFTRDLG
+328 QSITFQRDLG
-338 TNISHSFT
+338 TTVSHSFT
-346 TQVLIAYQKY
+346 TPVLIAFQKY
-356 RIRYRYFN
+356 RIRYRYFH
-364 HKNFDSKDVERSIN
+364 HKNFDSKDIERSIN
-378 MDYNQANQSTA
+378 MDYNQANQQTA
-389 THLRYTTLYPLD
+389 THVRYNTLFPLD

-407 AKGAFNT
+407 AKGGFNI

-428 QILST
+428 SS
-433 DPIGLGSR
+433 PIGLGSR
-441 SDSSKYAK
+441 NDSSKYVK

-460 KVKQVLGGDTASKT
+460 KVKQVLGSDAASKT
-474 TGIIRRELTCDTVN
+474 TGITRRQTTCGTIS
-488 GSSVIPMSLTTDIEI
+488 GSSVITLPLTTDIEV
-503 GNYVFGT
+503 GSYVFGT
-510 GIPAN
+510 GIPDN

-521 TINQFIIIDQ
+521 TINQFIIIDKV
-531 PATVSGSNTLTFIN
+531 ATVTGSNTLTFIN

-553 IVNANASGKT
+553 IVNADVSGSNT
-563 IFASTSTPLL
+563 IIANSSTPLL
-573 ASSPSEQT
+573 ASSPSEET

-589 MVVIGSGINAVR
+589 MVVIGSGINAIQITGVT
-601 IVDVNGP
+601 GP
-608 SGSDGGNVFLADNIS
+608 TGSDGGSITLASNVS

-649 IATSPTVQC
+649 LAATPSVQC
-658 LIATSAVTSGNV
+658 LIATNAVASGNV
-670 IPVTTPATVGGIQSF
+670 IPVETL
-685 GAITEGNATNWNVQ
+685 GAINTGNATNWNIQ
-699 GFNFKKDPTTGQ
+699 GFNFASG
-711 DITTITSIDTTADTI
+711 TTIQSVSSNQV
-726 TLSHN
+726 TLSQN
-731 IEKPIVSG
+731 IDKPIVSG

-762 PFTATE
+762 PFSATE

-795 DQLIIQ
+795 DQLVIQ

-806 AQDADYTS
+806 TQDADYTTS
-814 GAVNRK
+814 AVNRK